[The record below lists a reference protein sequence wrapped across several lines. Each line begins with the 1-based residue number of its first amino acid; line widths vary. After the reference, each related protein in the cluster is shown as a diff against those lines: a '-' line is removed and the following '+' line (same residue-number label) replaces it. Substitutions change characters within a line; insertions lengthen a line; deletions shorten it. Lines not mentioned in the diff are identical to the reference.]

1 MELQQLHKYL
11 AAKPESIEDFPFGPE
26 VSVYKVRGKMFAL
39 LTRRNGIW
47 GMNLKCHP
55 DEAVALR
62 DMFQCIT
69 TGYHMNKKHWI
80 TVYFGEQEYGPLPP
94 NGEIMRLI
102 DNSFDLVVATLPKK
116 QRVALLQ

>member
-11 AAKPESIEDFPFGPE
+11 AAKPESVEDFPFGPE

-39 LTRRNGIW
+39 LTRRNGIL

-69 TGYHMNKKHWI
+69 AGYHMNKKHWI
-80 TVYFGEQEYGPLPP
+80 TVYFDEQEYGPLPP